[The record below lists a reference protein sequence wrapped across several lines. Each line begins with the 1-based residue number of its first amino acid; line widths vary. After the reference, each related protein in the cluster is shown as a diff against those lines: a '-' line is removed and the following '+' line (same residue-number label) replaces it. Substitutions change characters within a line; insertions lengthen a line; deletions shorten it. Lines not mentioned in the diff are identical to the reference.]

1 MIAPKRCSTV
11 LAMNLVIE
19 PRVAAGPIRFGM
31 TRNDVRAALGGT
43 VKAFHKNF
51 GPRLLVD
58 DFREANLHVFY
69 REDDTA
75 YAVEIWRGAQP
86 MLKGIDFFAVPYPWL
101 LTALRGFDADL
112 IIERRGAQSLRLSLR
127 LWKPDPNGPLE
138 GVYVFDGGD
147 QQGLPTLPSGSSA

>member
-1 MIAPKRCSTV
+1 MMK
-11 LAMNLVIE
+11 LVIE

-31 TRNDVRAALGGT
+31 AREAVRAAIGGS
-43 VKAFHKNF
+43 VEAFHKNF

-75 YAVEIWRGAQP
+75 YAVEMWRGAQP
-86 MLKGIDFFAVPYPWL
+86 MLKDINFFAVPYPWL
-101 LTALRGFDADL
+101 LTALRGFDPDL
-112 IIERRGAQSLRLSLR
+112 VIEPSGAESLRLSLR

-147 QQGLPTLPSGSSA
+147 QQRLPVPPSGSSA